1 MTNNLGIFINNT
13 DSELKFNINLNNFS
27 KLKSNFDKIIVID
40 IETKYS
46 INLKDKI
53 IYDVN
58 IYKYLLE
65 DKFNKSMLNSD
76 FEYNMIKHV
85 LKDINPKY
93 FNYIT
98 VISDNYIYCDNLKD
112 YFDYVYEHNLDF
124 YSFTD
129 TTENGYNYQLYLFS
143 FLSTSIYIEKIINYF
158 DNHNNI
164 DEITDNFALIFEN
177 KISFIKIAYI
187 DNNYQNN
194 VFMNDKVYQ
203 YLLENNIIPIININK
218 LMNIKKNFSTIIFN
232 TIPDNFDINI
242 YKSHDDLKD
251 YSDEFLYN
259 HFLNY
264 GQFEVRNYC
273 NDNFIYPIY
282 IRTKLE
288 QCNLLMFFDIPTDF
302 DVVNY
307 KKLNSELVNFD
318 RNKLMLHYV
327 NTGYNENKPYKKTKK
342 HD

>member
-13 DSELKFNINLNNFS
+13 DSGLKYNINLSNFE

-53 IYDVN
+53 IYDEN

-65 DKFNKSMLNSD
+65 NIYNKYNKNTLNND
-76 FEYNMIKHV
+76 FEYNKIKHV
-85 LKDINPKY
+85 LKDIKPKY

-98 VISDNYIYCDNLKD
+98 IISDNYIYCDNLKD
-112 YFDYVYEHNLDF
+112 YFNYIYNHNLDF

-143 FLSTSIYIEKIINYF
+143 FISTYIEKIIYYL
-158 DNHNNI
+158 DNEKNI
-164 DEITDNFALIFEN
+164 DEVSDNFSLIFEN
-177 KISFIKIAYI
+177 KISFIKIGYI
-187 DNNYQNN
+187 DYNYQNN

-203 YLLENNIIPIININK
+203 YFLENNIIPIININK
-218 LMNIKKNFSTIIFN
+218 LLNIKKNFDDVIFN

-242 YKSHDDLKD
+242 YKSHNDLKD

-264 GQFEVRNYC
+264 GQFEIRNYC
-273 NDNFIYPIY
+273 NDNFIYPKY

-288 QCNLLMFFDIPTDF
+288 QCNLLMLFDIPSDF
-302 DVVNY
+302 DIVKY
-307 KKLNSELVNFD
+307 RKLNSELANFD
-318 RNKLMLHYV
+318 RNKLLLHYV
-327 NTGYNENKPYKKTKK
+327 NSGYSENRPYK
-342 HD
+342 

>member
-13 DSELKFNINLNNFS
+13 DSELKFNINLNNFL
-27 KLKSNFDKIIVID
+27 KLKSNFDKIIVVD

-46 INLKDKI
+46 IDLKDKI
-53 IYDVN
+53 IYDAN

-65 DKFNKSMLNSD
+65 NKFSKNMLNSD
-76 FEYNMIKHV
+76 FEYHKIKHA

-98 VISDNYIYCDNLKD
+98 IISDNYIYCNVLKG
-112 YFDYVYEHNLDF
+112 YFDYVYNHNLDF

-129 TTENGYNYQLYLFS
+129 STENGYNFQLYLFS
-143 FLSTSIYIEKIINYF
+143 FLSTYIEKIMYYL
-158 DNHNNI
+158 DNQNSV
-164 DEITDNFALIFEN
+164 DELNDNFTSIFEN
-177 KISFIKIAYI
+177 KISFVKIAYI

-203 YLLENNIIPIININK
+203 YFLENDIIPIININK
-218 LMNIKKNFSTIIFN
+218 LINIKKNFSNVIFN

-273 NDNFIYPIY
+273 NDNFIYPVY

-288 QCNLLMFFDIPTDF
+288 KCDLLIFFDIPSDF
-302 DVVNY
+302 DIVKY

-318 RNKLMLHYV
+318 RNKLLLHYV
-327 NTGYNENKPYKKTKK
+327 NYGYKENRLYK
-342 HD
+342 